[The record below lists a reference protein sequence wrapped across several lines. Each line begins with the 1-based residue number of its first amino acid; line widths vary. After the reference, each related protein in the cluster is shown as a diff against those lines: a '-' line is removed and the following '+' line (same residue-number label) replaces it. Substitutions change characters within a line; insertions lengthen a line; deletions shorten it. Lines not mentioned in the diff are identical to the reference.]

1 MYYSPYTKE
10 IIITNDPALWMESTD
25 LVPPEYDA
33 VNSSAFFEDGAWVI
47 KQFVPEVIVPDTITM
62 RQCRLQLLAD
72 NDLAA
77 VETAIT
83 GMNQAAQI
91 EWQYATTVER
101 DNVLFQSIATALGKS
116 EQQQDDFFTNASTL

>member
-1 MYYSPYTKE
+1 MYKLTQNNDS
-10 IIITNDPALWMESTD
+10 IIRISDQAFIPMVGGNRDYQEYLEWLDQGNTPEPADPVVIP
-25 LVPPEYDA
+25 VP
-33 VNSSAFFEDGAWVI
+33 
-47 KQFVPEVIVPDTITM
+47 TMITM

-72 NDLAA
+72 NDLTA
-77 VETAIT
+77 VETAIA

-101 DNVLFQSIATALGKS
+101 DNILFQSIATALGKS